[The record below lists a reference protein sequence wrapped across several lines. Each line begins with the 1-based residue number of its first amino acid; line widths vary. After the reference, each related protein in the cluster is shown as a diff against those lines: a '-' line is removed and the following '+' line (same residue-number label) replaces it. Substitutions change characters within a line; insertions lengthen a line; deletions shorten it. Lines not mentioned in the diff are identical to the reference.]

1 MSAGGVEYHPG
12 RLRAA
17 GAIRRH
23 AGATKAGRG
32 EVLR

>member
-1 MSAGGVEYHPG
+1 MSADRVEYHPG

-17 GAIRRH
+17 DTIRRH
-23 AGATKAGRG
+23 AEATRAGRG